1 MTKKTNPGN
10 GTSTRRLQ
18 MDARGSKFTM
28 LLSKD
33 ERTQLYELAVAD
45 GVPAS
50 VYLRTLIRTVHRD
63 TIASPNGAGE
73 SKKRARK

>member
-1 MTKKTNPGN
+1 
-10 GTSTRRLQ
+10 
-18 MDARGSKFTM
+18 M

-50 VYLRTLIRTVHRD
+50 VYLRTLIRNVHRD
-63 TIASPNGAGE
+63 MKREPPMKR
-73 SKKRARK
+73 SKKGSSSS